1 MEETIQEYLHD
12 GKSVKAWKEPGIYII
27 DFPSVSV
34 RVAEDDIKEVLNDF
48 SKIVKAIK
56 K

>member
-1 MEETIQEYLHD
+1 MEEKIQTYLHD
-12 GKSVKAWKEPGIYII
+12 GKVVKAWKEPGLYII

-34 RVAEDDIKEVLNDF
+34 RVSEDDIKEVLKDF